1 MKKILT
7 YVNSVIIWWRHQWHH
22 WCHIS
27 NFLKVLFFFYKIN
40 NYCSECFFSSTKIF
54 FSDNYQFW
62 HVIFMAAKTIKLII
76 SPIIQNSGKM
86 KFTDQSKYVSIDKS
100 SGLFGKIYIKEKQ
113 IRKVI
118 TKWQKNPKKVHK
130 IEKDRSGL

>member
-1 MKKILT
+1 
-7 YVNSVIIWWRHQWHH
+7 
-22 WCHIS
+22 
-27 NFLKVLFFFYKIN
+27 
-40 NYCSECFFSSTKIF
+40 
-54 FSDNYQFW
+54 
-62 HVIFMAAKTIKLII
+62 MAAKTIKLII

-118 TKWQKNPKKVHK
+118 TK
-130 IEKDRSGL
+130 